1 MEQNI
6 VLAIKRKFVFHF
18 LSSLFFISAI
28 SLFEIGGIYS
38 FINDKSKIGAFI
50 QLISIFIAFL
60 LFWRKKYIIPFDG
73 MMRITYIFF
82 LVICTFT
89 VIRGI
94 CDPLPNWNLW
104 SYLFNPFML
113 YMFLIPLVVL
123 LPTPLV
129 NLVYVSKISKF
140 LLPFCIFY
148 IITNFYELFSVQE
161 LMAMRSYDLMII
173 GQRSQIPS
181 QILLPVL
188 FFLPMTKNKAYKLAA
203 VIVLIIATIA
213 LLLWGR
219 RSCFVC
225 TLLVA
230 LPFFYNMIRMHWKLS
245 LSILGSIII
254 YLVAQCDLEYFVQE
268 NFEVLYER
276 YDADTRSDTEWD
288 FYKDM
293 DWNDWLLGR
302 GMSGTYKSPS
312 AAADD
317 VANRSLIE
325 TGYLHLILKGGIL
338 LLIPYL
344 IILINSV
351 YKGFF
356 QTKNKYIRLI
366 AYYIFINILFLYPG
380 GHTGMNLPSF
390 MLWTSVAIC
399 QTRSIRHLTDED
411 MECIFKI

>member
-1 MEQNI
+1 
-6 VLAIKRKFVFHF
+6 
-18 LSSLFFISAI
+18 
-28 SLFEIGGIYS
+28 
-38 FINDKSKIGAFI
+38 
-50 QLISIFIAFL
+50 
-60 LFWRKKYIIPFDG
+60 
-73 MMRITYIFF
+73 
-82 LVICTFT
+82 
-89 VIRGI
+89 
-94 CDPLPNWNLW
+94 
-104 SYLFNPFML
+104 
-113 YMFLIPLVVL
+113 MFLIPLVVL

-302 GMSGTYKSPS
+302 GMSG
-312 AAADD
+312 D
-317 VANRSLIE
+317 L
-325 TGYLHLILKGGIL
+325 
-338 LLIPYL
+338 
-344 IILINSV
+344 
-351 YKGFF
+351 
-356 QTKNKYIRLI
+356 
-366 AYYIFINILFLYPG
+366 
-380 GHTGMNLPSF
+380 
-390 MLWTSVAIC
+390 
-399 QTRSIRHLTDED
+399 
-411 MECIFKI
+411 

>member
-6 VLAIKRKFVFHF
+6 VLGNKRKFVFHF

-38 FINDKSKIGAFI
+38 FINDKSKIGANFI

-173 GQRSQIPS
+173 GQRSA
-181 QILLPVL
+181 
-188 FFLPMTKNKAYKLAA
+188 N
-203 VIVLIIATIA
+203 TITDIT
-213 LLLWGR
+213 
-219 RSCFVC
+219 SC
-225 TLLVA
+225 
-230 LPFFYNMIRMHWKLS
+230 P
-245 LSILGSIII
+245 
-254 YLVAQCDLEYFVQE
+254 
-268 NFEVLYER
+268 
-276 YDADTRSDTEWD
+276 
-288 FYKDM
+288 
-293 DWNDWLLGR
+293 
-302 GMSGTYKSPS
+302 
-312 AAADD
+312 
-317 VANRSLIE
+317 
-325 TGYLHLILKGGIL
+325 
-338 LLIPYL
+338 
-344 IILINSV
+344 
-351 YKGFF
+351 
-356 QTKNKYIRLI
+356 
-366 AYYIFINILFLYPG
+366 ILFA
-380 GHTGMNLPSF
+380 N
-390 MLWTSVAIC
+390 
-399 QTRSIRHLTDED
+399 D
-411 MECIFKI
+411 

>member
-1 MEQNI
+1 MI
-6 VLAIKRKFVFHF
+6 
-18 LSSLFFISAI
+18 
-28 SLFEIGGIYS
+28 
-38 FINDKSKIGAFI
+38 KSKIGAFI

-188 FFLPMTKNKAYKLAA
+188 FFFA
-203 VIVLIIATIA
+203 
-213 LLLWGR
+213 
-219 RSCFVC
+219 
-225 TLLVA
+225 
-230 LPFFYNMIRMHWKLS
+230 
-245 LSILGSIII
+245 
-254 YLVAQCDLEYFVQE
+254 
-268 NFEVLYER
+268 
-276 YDADTRSDTEWD
+276 
-288 FYKDM
+288 
-293 DWNDWLLGR
+293 ND
-302 GMSGTYKSPS
+302 
-312 AAADD
+312 
-317 VANRSLIE
+317 
-325 TGYLHLILKGGIL
+325 
-338 LLIPYL
+338 
-344 IILINSV
+344 
-351 YKGFF
+351 
-356 QTKNKYIRLI
+356 
-366 AYYIFINILFLYPG
+366 
-380 GHTGMNLPSF
+380 
-390 MLWTSVAIC
+390 
-399 QTRSIRHLTDED
+399 
-411 MECIFKI
+411 

>member
-6 VLAIKRKFVFHF
+6 VLGNKRKFVFHF

-288 FYKDM
+288 FYKSFV
-293 DWNDWLLGR
+293 DWNYQIQARLYWAIIRQNMDKDEYFSSFKLLDYDFIVVNRRTLTPLVWRCPFTQAEGTLRFGRDGQIIMRSPFEIGRELSYYLTSRPKVPIGIELSASNNLEGWLNTL
-302 GMSGTYKSPS
+302 
-312 AAADD
+312 
-317 VANRSLIE
+317 
-325 TGYLHLILKGGIL
+325 
-338 LLIPYL
+338 
-344 IILINSV
+344 
-351 YKGFF
+351 
-356 QTKNKYIRLI
+356 
-366 AYYIFINILFLYPG
+366 
-380 GHTGMNLPSF
+380 
-390 MLWTSVAIC
+390 
-399 QTRSIRHLTDED
+399 
-411 MECIFKI
+411 